1 LGTPYPAIV
10 SAVAEFLRKCIK
22 IRTALVVDATGVG
35 RPVVDQLLQVGV
47 PAVMAPVTITAGRR
61 AKETND
67 GWCVP
72 KKLIIGNLRKLL
84 QERRLRFS
92 GALPEATTLL
102 RELHQQRVIVRS
114 ARHEAFGTLNK
125 EHDDLVLALALAAWW
140 AECQP
145 RRPAPSRE

>member
-1 LGTPYPAIV
+1 MHDLVVGLDLGQAADYSALAALERAVQVESIGRSPLYLCRALKRWPLGTPYPAIV
-10 SAVAEFLRKCIK
+10 SAVAEFLRKCTK

-35 RPVVDQLLQVGV
+35 RPVVDQLLQFGV
-47 PAVMAPVTITAGRR
+47 PGVMAPVTITAGRR
-61 AKETND
+61 AKETKD

-102 RELHQQRVIVRS
+102 RELH
-114 ARHEAFGTLNK
+114 
-125 EHDDLVLALALAAWW
+125 
-140 AECQP
+140 
-145 RRPAPSRE
+145 